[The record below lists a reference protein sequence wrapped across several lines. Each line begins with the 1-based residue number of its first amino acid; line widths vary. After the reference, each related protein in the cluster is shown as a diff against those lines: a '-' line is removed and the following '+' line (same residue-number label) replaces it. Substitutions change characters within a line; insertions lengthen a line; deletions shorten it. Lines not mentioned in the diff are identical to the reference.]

1 MMAGAGVDYMSDDLM
16 GSKPIVVG
24 SCPPDSPAL
33 TDYDRAHVQL
43 YIRLLDAASSGVQW
57 MVAAR
62 EILNI
67 DPTLDLDSAKRTFDS
82 HLARAEWMTRVGY
95 RFLQGSGQ

>member
-1 MMAGAGVDYMSDDLM
+1 MSQELQ
-16 GSKPIVVG
+16 GSKSIVAG
-24 SCPPDSPAL
+24 SCPPDSPVL

-67 DPTLDLDSAKRTFDS
+67 DPTLDLVSAKRTFDS
-82 HLARAEWMTRVGY
+82 HLARAEWMTKVGY

>member
-1 MMAGAGVDYMSDDLM
+1 M
-16 GSKPIVVG
+16 
-24 SCPPDSPAL
+24 
-33 TDYDRAHVQL
+33 
-43 YIRLLDAASSGVQW
+43 QW
-57 MVAAR
+57 KVAAR

-67 DPTLDLDSAKRTFDS
+67 DPTQDLDSAKRTFDS